1 MILDV
6 AERTAELS
14 EICGRFH
21 VARLD
26 LYGKAATAD
35 YLTEKDSLTLLVE
48 FQSLPISDYFDS
60 YFGLLESLQRLFC
73 LPVKLLTANAMA
85 TNPYSRPVDEAA
97 KLKVYGD

>member
-26 LYGKAATAD
+26 LYGKAVTTD
-35 YLTEKDSLTLLVE
+35 SLTDKDSLTFLVE
-48 FQSLPISDYFDS
+48 FQSLPLSDYFDS
-60 YFGLLESLQRLFC
+60 YFGLQRLFC

>member
-26 LYGKAATAD
+26 LYGKAVTTD
-35 YLTEKDSLTLLVE
+35 SLTDKDSLTFLVE
-48 FQSLPISDYFDS
+48 FQSLPISDYFDT
-60 YFGLLESLQRLFC
+60 YFGLLESLEELFGI
-73 LPVKLLTANAMA
+73 PVELATTYAMA
-85 TNPYSRPVDEAA
+85 TNPYFRPIDEAA
-97 KLKVYGD
+97 KTKLYGA

>member
-35 YLTEKDSLTLLVE
+35 SLTDKDSLTFLVE
-48 FQSLPISDYFDS
+48 FQSLPLSDYFDS
-60 YFGLLESLQRLFC
+60 SFGLQRLFC